1 MSTFLRIGQR
11 NRVFRRERVE
21 HSTYETQ
28 SLQNTE
34 YKPDQTVLAAM
45 TEVTMQAINEAEG
58 QSIAAIIR
66 NSLAKCN
73 LFSLG
78 AGGQSE
84 FMTRLP
90 ATSNRR
96 R

>member
-1 MSTFLRIGQR
+1 MSIFLRICQR
-11 NRVFRRERVE
+11 NRVFRRERI
-21 HSTYETQ
+21 
-28 SLQNTE
+28 
-34 YKPDQTVLAAM
+34 DQTLLAAM

-73 LFSLG
+73 LFSLWP
-78 AGGQSE
+78 GGQSE